1 MLEQVLASPLL
12 QHVHVVCKHGAALA
26 KLLQAPLAG
35 PRCVAAADD
44 VKVVVYAGC
53 AIAGATGGMGKCI
66 VQQLQATSFATV
78 TAYQVV
84 CCVCCAAAGAT
95 GGVGKRVVQQ
105 LLAQGRVVRALV
117 RDVEKAKQLLVSA
130 L

>member
-1 MLEQVLASPLL
+1 
-12 QHVHVVCKHGAALA
+12 
-26 KLLQAPLAG
+26 
-35 PRCVAAADD
+35 
-44 VKVVVYAGC
+44 
-53 AIAGATGGMGKCI
+53 MGKCI